1 MYKVDFIDI
10 GRNNKSFSKEMKD
23 MNWDS
28 LYEAVN
34 PYLVSSF
41 SVGFSL
47 NFEEGVGVV
56 HAGFRTVGRFKFH
69 KIEDGEYEL

>member
-10 GRNNKSFSKEMKD
+10 GRNKNSFSKEMKD

-34 PYLVSSF
+34 PYLLSSF
-41 SVGFSL
+41 SVGFNL
-47 NFEEGVGVV
+47 NVEEGVGVV

-69 KIEDGEYEL
+69 KIEDSENEL